1 MKADFTGSVKPGSE
15 LATPLTDDIAC
26 LGLIGSVLTSRIQ
39 DAGTKSLHPPSL
51 EWHQAGNITSTFI
64 DHVHENLT
72 G

>member
-15 LATPLTDDIAC
+15 LAPPLTDDIAC

-39 DAGTKSLHPPSL
+39 GDVSKMGLFWFLCHL
-51 EWHQAGNITSTFI
+51 EDDIRKLRTRGFDI
-64 DHVHENLT
+64 